1 MKTRTRLPLAG
12 RNPESGAIAFV
23 VAAMWM
29 VLFGLAAF
37 AVDMGYRYQSKFG
50 LQAAADAAVRAGMP
64 SFVNDDVNGATTKA
78 IAMAGANGYPS
89 NQVTVTPSGNLFQVD
104 ISATPPSFFLGLFGS
119 PSSFPLGA
127 TAIGEKTGG
136 GGGAFLFANNDG
148 GNCAS
153 GKLGITF
160 N

>member
-64 SFVNDDVNGATTKA
+64 QFVAGNTTLATSNA

-89 NQVTVTPSGNLFQVD
+89 GQVTVTPSGNLFQVD
-104 ISATPPSFFLGLFGS
+104 ITATPPSLRALGPGSLRKPEGTS
-119 PSSFPLGA
+119 PSAVYTPRELSSGAPL
-127 TAIGEKTGG
+127 
-136 GGGAFLFANNDG
+136 
-148 GNCAS
+148 S
-153 GKLGITF
+153 GQAR
-160 N
+160 